1 MPHENSIYI
10 QFSNGL
16 LLYVL
21 SFQRSIS
28 PTQERTCKYIFIY
41 CLCKTKVGNSLSK
54 YNINSPSADAD
65 ALWAQEVWVQCMR
78 PLCVKVDWWLKV
90 FSTKIY

>member
-41 CLCKTKVGNSLSK
+41 CLCKTKVGNSLCLNITSIHHRMLMHYGRRKFGFSACDLSVSK
-54 YNINSPSADAD
+54 WIGG
-65 ALWAQEVWVQCMR
+65 
-78 PLCVKVDWWLKV
+78 
-90 FSTKIY
+90 